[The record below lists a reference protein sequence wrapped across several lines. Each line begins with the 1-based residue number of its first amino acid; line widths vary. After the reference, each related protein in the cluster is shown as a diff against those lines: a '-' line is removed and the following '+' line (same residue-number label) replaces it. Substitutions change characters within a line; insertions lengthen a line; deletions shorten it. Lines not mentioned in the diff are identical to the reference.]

1 MVCRGFLKNLSLDWK
16 TKQPEVTLRL
26 EARAEDIE
34 RLQDKILSV
43 ELKQYREKRSLDA
56 NAYAWVL
63 ISKIAEALHT
73 DKDSVYE
80 SLLRDYGFPYVS
92 EDGAGRKLTVLKE
105 IDPAEFGLH
114 VKYIGDGHVGGK
126 VFSHYLVI
134 RGSSEYDTRE
144 MGYFID
150 CIVQE
155 AKGLGIETMTPAEL
169 ERMMMAYEKKH
180 HAKG

>member
-1 MVCRGFLKNLSLDWK
+1 MICRGVLKGLSLDWHSK
-16 TKQPEVTLRL
+16 KPEVTLQL

-34 RLQDKILSV
+34 RLQDKALSV

-63 ISKIAEALHT
+63 ISRIAAALNT

-80 SLLRDYGFPYVS
+80 SMLQDYGFPYVG
-92 EDGAGRKLTVLKE
+92 EDGIGKKLTVLKG

-126 VFSHYLVI
+126 EFSHYLVI

-144 MGYFID
+144 MSSFID
-150 CIVQE
+150 SIVQE
-155 AKGLGIETMTPAEL
+155 ARELGIETLTPTEIG
-169 ERMMMAYEKKH
+169 RMMDVYEKH
-180 HAKG
+180 HTKG